1 MIVNNRNKSTMQLI
15 AKGCCLF
22 RDQFVIVEV
31 SISAQSSL
39 TVIFI
44 ALAKQKQNKT
54 KKVLQWDSTLKL

>member
-1 MIVNNRNKSTMQLI
+1 MQLI
-15 AKGCCLF
+15 AKGCYLF